1 MADDF
6 SKLSAVE
13 EYAQYWWRET
23 PDQLPSAHSPH
34 KHPYRSIFACDR
46 DRVMYCSAFRRL
58 SSKTQIFTAL
68 TSDNL
73 RTRLTHTLEVA
84 QIARSISDEIG
95 LNSNLVEAI
104 ALAHD
109 LGHTPFGHVGERTIN
124 QFSIGIDKRIKGKD
138 EEKLVNPKMYGF
150 KHNLQSIRVLAEYS
164 ENVKF
169 SNFLYYGIREHSKR
183 FWKLQNDVAF
193 YSIYDSYCSFYE
205 QGNDKLYPTWS
216 FEAFVVKWAD
226 EIAQRHHDLEDAY
239 LQKII
244 PPEDILEKLS
254 PLVSIIHESYISNKY
269 ERLHTEFDK
278 LKRKATYSPHSFLH
292 TLSSFLVDS
301 YVTIFIKE
309 FRRVLTHF
317 CNLHK
322 ISTHA
327 DFKNIYRRIDEK
339 EIVFLM
345 QFSDAKISIVDRALG
360 RALKFSILDSYEVQ
374 KMDGK
379 GAFIIRKLLR
389 AYISNPQQL
398 PDEYVVKFIKIELK
412 RNLER
417 DKFDHV
423 FKKIA
428 QDIGDDYNENIDV
441 WKVYECREALR
452 IIKSNTCLETSIYGI
467 LLRVVFDYVAG
478 MTDTYAEQQYKELY

>member
-1 MADDF
+1 MTGDF
-6 SKLSAVE
+6 SKLRAVE
-13 EYAQYWWRET
+13 QYAQYWWRET
-23 PDQLPSAHSPH
+23 ADQLPSAHSPH
-34 KHPYRSIFACDR
+34 KHPYRSIFTCDR

-84 QIARSISDEIG
+84 QIARTISDELG

-124 QFSIGIDKRIKGKD
+124 QFSKGADKRIKGKD
-138 EEKLVNPKMYGF
+138 EENRIDEQMYGF

-183 FWKLQNDVAF
+183 FWKSPEDVAF
-193 YSIYDSYCSFYE
+193 YSIYDSYCSFCE
-205 QGNDKLYPTWS
+205 HDKDTLHPAWS
-216 FEAFVVKWAD
+216 FEAFVVKWSD

-239 LQKII
+239 LQKIM
-244 PPEDILEKLS
+244 PPEDILEKLL
-254 PLVSIIHESYISNKY
+254 PLANINQEGYITNKY
-269 ERLHTEFDK
+269 ERLQTELDK

-301 YVTIFIKE
+301 YVTIFLKE

-317 CNLHK
+317 CNINK
-322 ISTHA
+322 ISTYA
-327 DFKNIYRRIDEK
+327 DFENTYCSIDEK
-339 EIVFLM
+339 EVISLM
-345 QFSDAKISIVDRALG
+345 KFSEAKISLVDKALG
-360 RALKFSILDSYEVQ
+360 NALKYGILDSYEVQ

-398 PDEYVVKFIKIELK
+398 PDEYIVKLIKIELK
-412 RNLER
+412 RNLKHEE
-417 DKFDHV
+417 FDQV
-423 FKKIA
+423 FRKIA
-428 QDIGDDYNENIDV
+428 QDVGDDYNENIDI
-441 WKVYECREALR
+441 WKVYEYREALR
-452 IIKSNTCLETSIYGI
+452 IIKSDACLEKIIYGT

>member
-1 MADDF
+1 MSGDF
-6 SKLSAVE
+6 NKLRAAE
-13 EYAQYWWRET
+13 QYAQYWWRET
-23 PDQLPSAHSPH
+23 INQLPSAHFPH
-34 KHPYRSIFACDR
+34 GHPYRSIFTCDR

-58 SSKTQIFTAL
+58 SSKTQIFTAS

-84 QIARSISDEIG
+84 QIARTLSDELG

-124 QFSIGIDKRIKGKD
+124 EFSVGVDKRIKGND
-138 EEKLVNPKMYGF
+138 EENRIDSQMFGF

-183 FWKLQNDVAF
+183 FWKSQDDVAF
-193 YSIYDSYCSFYE
+193 YSIYDSYCSFCE
-205 QGNDKLYPTWS
+205 QGNNILHPAWS

-239 LQKII
+239 LQKIM
-244 PPEDILEKLS
+244 PPEDILEKLL
-254 PLVSIIHESYISNKY
+254 PLVNIVHETYISNKY
-269 ERLHTEFDK
+269 ERLQTELDK

-309 FRRVLTHF
+309 FSRILTHF
-317 CNLHK
+317 CNIHK
-322 ISTHA
+322 ISTHD
-327 DFKNIYRRIDEK
+327 DFEKIYINIDEK
-339 EIVFLM
+339 EIISLM
-345 QFSDAKISIVDRALG
+345 KFSDAKISKVDKALG
-360 RALKFSILDSYEVQ
+360 NALKYSILDSYDVQ

-398 PDEYVVKFIKIELK
+398 PDEYIVKLIKIELK
-412 RNLER
+412 RNMMSEEFAR
-417 DKFDHV
+417 I
-423 FKKIA
+423 FKEIECN
-428 QDIGDDYNENIDV
+428 IGDDYNENIDV

-452 IIKSNTCLETSIYGI
+452 IIKSNACLEASVYGS

-478 MTDTYAEQQYKELY
+478 MTDTYAEQQYRELY